1 MKIMNAT
8 RDSKTF
14 LSVDKMNSYLIKIKF
29 DMHLGT
35 IDEKESPNVYG
46 ISFDCYCDCNE
57 VPHETGE
64 EFKKVN
70 NPINKEH
77 IHFYIHNS
85 DLRYWAVK
93 AKKQRNASE
102 FIYKDVLITTKIM
115 YICFRSVK
123 DSIIKKRSP
132 NMITVNSLILGIYRS
147 FVIPQMGL

>member
-1 MKIMNAT
+1 MWAPFVGALLYIRSLNISLHCHIFFYYLYFVNPTIHIMKIMNAT

-70 NPINKEH
+70 NLINKEH
-77 IHFYIHNS
+77 IHF
-85 DLRYWAVK
+85 
-93 AKKQRNASE
+93 
-102 FIYKDVLITTKIM
+102 
-115 YICFRSVK
+115 
-123 DSIIKKRSP
+123 
-132 NMITVNSLILGIYRS
+132 
-147 FVIPQMGL
+147 